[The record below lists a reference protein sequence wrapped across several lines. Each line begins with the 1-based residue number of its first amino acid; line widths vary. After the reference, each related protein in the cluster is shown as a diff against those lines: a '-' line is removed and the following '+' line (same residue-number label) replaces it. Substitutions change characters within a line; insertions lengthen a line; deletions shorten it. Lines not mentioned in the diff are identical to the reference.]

1 MFVKRLCDN
10 AESEL
15 HTITDKGLNHENL
28 DMAYKLMD
36 IYKNCKKVMMMEEP
50 QKQSQRMSSVE
61 EKRFEFINELEGIL
75 MEAGPEEKDE
85 IQGYITRLKS
95 V

>member
-10 AESEL
+10 AASEL
-15 HTITDKGLNHENL
+15 HTITDKGINHENL

-50 QKQSQRMSSVE
+50 QKTSQRMTSVE
-61 EKRFEFINELEGIL
+61 EKRFEFINELEGML
-75 MEAGPEEKDE
+75 TEASPEEKE
-85 IQGYITRLKS
+85 YIQDYITKIRG
-95 V
+95 